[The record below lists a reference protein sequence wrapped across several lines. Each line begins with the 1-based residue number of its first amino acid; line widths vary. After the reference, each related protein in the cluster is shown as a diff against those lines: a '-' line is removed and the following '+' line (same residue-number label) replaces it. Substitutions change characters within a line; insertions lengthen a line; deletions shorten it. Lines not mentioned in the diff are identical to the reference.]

1 MKNKII
7 SVLTVLFLF
16 LSFSLAAK
24 EKTQTEP
31 INEKTGFPE
40 ITDKPYVMFNEGLS
54 CAMVNRVEKLEDRS
68 NFVREDYM
76 LGIFG
81 QMQTVNMKPLDSILT
96 LSLYYPFYH
105 TFNGMKQDA
114 KQLLLY
120 AVDLY
125 YGLLINM
132 DMWKYVN
139 IKMSAGLHYMYNLT
153 DEYHMH
159 YLGPAVLLGLELP
172 LAKNWSIIVNGS
184 ASLDYP
190 NLGTNAKI
198 QPFDFSWQ
206 YHLNTGFR
214 FTLRGANKFSYINS
228 RPAKK

>member
-1 MKNKII
+1 MKNKLILAI
-7 SVLTVLFLF
+7 TIFL
-16 LSFSLAAK
+16 LSSALAFAQ
-24 EKTQTEP
+24 ETQTDEP
-31 INEKTGFPE
+31 LNEKTGFPE

-54 CAMVNRVEKLEDRS
+54 FAMVNRVEKLEDRS

-81 QMQTVNMKPLDSILT
+81 QMQTVNMKPMDSILS
-96 LSLYYPFYH
+96 LSLYYPVYH
-105 TFNGMKQDA
+105 TFNGMKQES
-114 KQLLLY
+114 KQFLLY
-120 AVDLY
+120 AIDLY

-139 IKMSAGLHYMYNLT
+139 IKMSGGLHYMYNLT

-159 YLGPAVLLGLELP
+159 YVGPAILLGLELP
-172 LAKNWSIIVNGS
+172 LAKNWSIIVNGF

-190 NLGTNAKI
+190 NLGTNYKI

-206 YHLNTGFR
+206 YHMNTGFR
-214 FTLRGANKFSYINS
+214 FTRLGANKFSYIHS
-228 RPAKK
+228 KPSKK